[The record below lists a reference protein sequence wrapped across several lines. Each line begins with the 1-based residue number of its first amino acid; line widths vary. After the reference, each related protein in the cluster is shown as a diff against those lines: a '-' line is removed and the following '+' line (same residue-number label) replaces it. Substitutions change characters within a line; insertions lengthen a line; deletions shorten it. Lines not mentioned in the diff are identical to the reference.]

1 MADRFFTTEPPRKPQ
16 GSYTIT
22 LLYLS
27 IWQGGHHIVIKYLLS
42 FLSSYEWP
50 SFFGSSRSLSHFLH
64 HDGIYTSLYLSLFE
78 PVMCVCVCGGEGGGG
93 GAGPCKD
100 KIQFYFL
107 LSICLRSVSF
117 LVRPARRTE
126 RDRRKNFALL
136 TAHYLIFL
144 SLNFSFSKMVSLTT
158 SKISWTTRGNRY
170 KAPDQ

>member
-1 MADRFFTTEPPRKPQ
+1 MNDPPFLEAPGPYPISYIMMAYIPQ
-16 GSYTIT
+16 CI
-22 LLYLS
+22 
-27 IWQGGHHIVIKYLLS
+27 
-42 FLSSYEWP
+42 FLSLN
-50 SFFGSSRSLSHFLH
+50 LS
-64 HDGIYTSLYLSLFE
+64 
-78 PVMCVCVCGGEGGGG
+78 CVCVCVAGRRGGG

-170 KAPDQ
+170 KAPNQ

>member
-1 MADRFFTTEPPRKPQ
+1 MAGWTSH
-16 GSYTIT
+16 SYQISAVFLIILWMT
-22 LLYLS
+22 LLFWKLQVPIPFLTSWWHIYL
-27 IWQGGHHIVIKYLLS
+27 IVS
-42 FLSSYEWP
+42 F
-50 SFFGSSRSLSHFLH
+50 SLWTCH
-64 HDGIYTSLYLSLFE
+64 E
-78 PVMCVCVCGGEGGGG
+78 CVCVCGGEGGGG